1 MATNVVLSWE
11 GLTLIRKN
19 GWVAVVLT
27 DGDASRVMAL
37 FPLRQL
43 AEGYITAVT
52 DDEDKEGRAA
62 YRIVD
67 KTNLGD
73 G

>member
-1 MATNVVLSWE
+1 MAVSLVLSWE
-11 GLTLIRKN
+11 GITLIKRN
-19 GWVAVVLT
+19 DWCAVVLRHGGV
-27 DGDASRVMAL
+27 DRVMAL

-52 DDEDKEGRAA
+52 DDEDREGRAA

-67 KTNLGD
+67 KAQLE
-73 G
+73 